1 MAKSGFIRATV
12 PAPGKAEAEITL
24 PDPGELNKP
33 IQSKPPT
40 WVWMVIF
47 VVAVVGLMIM
57 LFRTGARQLSPG
69 TLIILP
75 VMLFSMVAMMR
86 GGFGGAGNKDS
97 RPAKVNHDRAV
108 YLRRLDE
115 LRDDVHDQARAQAVQ
130 VAWHHP
136 DPVDGGLVRLVGTG
150 RMWERV
156 PESKNFGHI
165 RIGRG
170 LTRLSATLVPPLKV
184 APPEHLE
191 PVTAMAARDFL
202 LTQNIVH
209 DIPRPVKVFDQPGWA
224 FFGEDRVR
232 LQGLL
237 RAMVCQLCVFH
248 GPDHVR
254 VAVVSDNRPSW
265 EWAKWLPH
273 AVDDELVDASGPVRL
288 IFDEV
293 AELTERLGA
302 DLKNRREWAPGSVG
316 SADPGRRLVIVVDYP
331 DADVTPLVGVTGAG
345 RDGVAVL
352 EATGN
357 PESPLAT
364 DPHRVWVTDG
374 VGNLLKPVQA
384 DSSW

>member
-1 MAKSGFIRATV
+1 MAKNGFIRSIV
-12 PAPGKAEAEITL
+12 PGPSKAEAEITL

-47 VVAVVGLMIM
+47 IVAVIGLMVM
-57 LFRTGARQLSPG
+57 LFRSGARGLSPA

-86 GGFGGAGNKDS
+86 GGFGGGNKDS

-136 DPVDGGLVRLVGTG
+136 DPAAGGLVRLVGTG

-156 PESKNFGHI
+156 PESKNFGHV

-209 DIPRPVKVFDQPGWA
+209 DIPRPVKLFDQPGWA
-224 FFGEDRVR
+224 FFGDDRER
-232 LQGLL
+232 IQGVL
-237 RAMVCQLCVFH
+237 RAMLAQLCVFH

-254 VAVVSDNRPSW
+254 VAVVSDDWASW

-273 AVDDELVDASGPVRL
+273 AIDDDLVDASGPARL
-288 IFDEV
+288 VFDEI
-293 AELTERLGA
+293 ADLLDRLGP
-302 DLKNRREWAPGSVG
+302 DLKSRREWSPSTLGS
-316 SADPGRRLVIVVDYP
+316 SDPGRRLVIVVDYP
-331 DADVTPLVGVTGAG
+331 DADVAALVGGGGRAG
-345 RDGVAVL
+345 LAVL

-357 PESPLAT
+357 TESLLAA
-364 DPHRVWVTDG
+364 DPHRVWVAD
-374 VGNLLKPVQA
+374 VSGNLLKPVQA